1 VGDGVA
7 VAVGSGLQATEVVT
21 TNKVAVGSMVA
32 VVAQAVTA
40 ARISS
45 VARIVLS
52 GPSEVKETLS
62 QLCEPGEGRVNL
74 RQVQIQT

>member
-1 VGDGVA
+1 MGVDDGVA

-32 VVAQAVTA
+32 MGEGDGAAQAVTA

-62 QLCEPGEGRVNL
+62 
-74 RQVQIQT
+74 